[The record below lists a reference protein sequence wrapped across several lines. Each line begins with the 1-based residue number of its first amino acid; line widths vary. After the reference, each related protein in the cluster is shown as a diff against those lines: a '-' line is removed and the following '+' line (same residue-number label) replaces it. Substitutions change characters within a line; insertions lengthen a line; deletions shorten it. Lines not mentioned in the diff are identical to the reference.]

1 MTTTRDV
8 HQETVTLLS
17 DAVTDITKR
26 AVEPTLAPFG
36 AELRETIAALD
47 VRMRSLDELLGD
59 DRADRQRLTRQ
70 VGELMRTTSAGTDTV
85 GHQVEEVAGALD
97 QLTAL
102 ATANAATIERLRR
115 LAFGLSVALVVTA
128 ALLVGLAALAVL
140 PAR

>member
-47 VRMRSLDELLGD
+47 VRLRTLDELLGD
-59 DRADRQRLTRQ
+59 DRADRSRLSSQ
-70 VGELMRTTSAGTDTV
+70 VGDLVRTTASGTD
-85 GHQVEEVAGALD
+85 
-97 QLTAL
+97 QLRERIDIATL
-102 ATANAATIERLRR
+102 SLGDLRTQATANTATLERLRR
-115 LAFGLSVALVVTA
+115 FAVGLTVAL
-128 ALLVGLAALAVL
+128 LLALAALGVL
-140 PAR
+140 VLAGAG

>member
-1 MTTTRDV
+1 MTTTTRDV

-47 VRMRSLDELLGD
+47 VRLRTLDELLDD
-59 DRADRQRLTRQ
+59 DRIDRQRLNRQ
-70 VGELMRTTSAGTDTV
+70 VGELVRTTEAGTDAIAHRV
-85 GHQVEEVAGALD
+85 DEAAGAIDRLRE
-97 QLTAL
+97 Q

-115 LAFGLSVALVVTA
+115 FGVGLTV
-128 ALLVGLAALAVL
+128 ALLVCLASLAVL
-140 PAR
+140 LLTTAH

>member
-36 AELRETIAALD
+36 AELRETIAGLD
-47 VRMRSLDELLGD
+47 VRLRTLDELLGD

-70 VGELMRTTSAGTDTV
+70 IGELVRATTAGT
-85 GHQVEEVAGALD
+85 EEIRQRVDEAAETLD
-97 QLTAL
+97 QLCEL
-102 ATANAATIERLRR
+102 ATANAATIDRLRR
-115 LAFGLSVALVVTA
+115 FTYGLAIALLICVVALGVV
-128 ALLVGLAALAVL
+128 LVTG
-140 PAR
+140 R